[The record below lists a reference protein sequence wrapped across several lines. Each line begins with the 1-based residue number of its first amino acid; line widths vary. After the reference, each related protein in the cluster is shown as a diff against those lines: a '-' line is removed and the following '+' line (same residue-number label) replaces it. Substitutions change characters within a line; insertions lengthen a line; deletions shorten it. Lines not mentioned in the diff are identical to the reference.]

1 MIIRKKDTSAIIL
14 LSLLFLIFGIS
25 NSIAQTGTYQKTD
38 KLGATCT
45 ISIEIKGKKVSADVF
60 AWWNTPSGRHG
71 VFSGEGV
78 LKGQAA
84 VLTSSDG
91 TGCHVKLNFKPG
103 KLDVAFTDCME
114 ENLPEDFSGTLVKI
128 TDITPGEYIVKSEK
142 SFFYSSPN
150 IHHRKKSY
158 LLKNNR
164 VNIDIENISSDE
176 WIFINYTDPSGKT
189 TSGYF
194 RLEDLNRK

>member
-14 LSLLFLIFGIS
+14 LSILFLIFCFS
-25 NSIAQTGTYQKTD
+25 SSIAQTGTYQKAD
-38 KLGATCT
+38 KLGGTCT
-45 ISIEIKGKKVSADVF
+45 ISINIQGKKVSADVF

-91 TGCHVKLNFKPG
+91 TGCHVRLNFKQG
-103 KLDVAFTDCME
+103 KLNVTFTDCME
-114 ENLPEDFSGTLVKI
+114 ENLPDDFSGTLVKI
-128 TDITPGEYIVKSEK
+128 TDITPGEYFVKSAK

-164 VNIDIENISSDE
+164 VHIDIENIE
-176 WIFINYTDPSGKT
+176 TNGWVFINYTNPSGKT

-194 RLEDLNRK
+194 RLEDLSRK